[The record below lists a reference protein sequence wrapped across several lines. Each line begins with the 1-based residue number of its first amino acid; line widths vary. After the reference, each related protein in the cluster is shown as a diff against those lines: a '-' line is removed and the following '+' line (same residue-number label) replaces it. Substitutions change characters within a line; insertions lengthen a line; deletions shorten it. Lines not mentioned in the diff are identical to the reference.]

1 MPAAPLVTM
10 PVSYRPMSA
19 RKRPMPT
26 AKACFR
32 LGEMASAS
40 QARTPSTV
48 MARKTTPLTN
58 TAPSICGQVAPI
70 AARPKATNAFS
81 PM

>member
-1 MPAAPLVTM
+1 
-10 PVSYRPMSA
+10 
-19 RKRPMPT
+19 MPT
-26 AKACFR
+26 PKLCLR
-32 LGEMASAS
+32 LVEIASAS
-40 QARTPSTV
+40 HARTPSSV
-48 MARKTTPLTN
+48 IARNTSPLTN

>member
-1 MPAAPLVTM
+1 
-10 PVSYRPMSA
+10 
-19 RKRPMPT
+19 MPT

-32 LGEMASAS
+32 LGETASAS

-48 MARKTTPLTN
+48 MARKTRPLTK
-58 TAPSICGQVAPI
+58 TAPSIWGQVAPI
-70 AARPKATNAFS
+70 AARPKATKAFS